1 MVADLSDSRT
11 SYWQILKS
19 TSIVGGATVASLAF
33 GLLRSKILALL
44 VGPAGIGLFGVL
56 NVLFNTGTT
65 VAGLNLQSTGIRQVG
80 STPADSVERARAETG
95 LWLFAW
101 LAAIIGGFA
110 FWLFERFVY
119 VPHTPALAGS
129 SSFPW
134 IALAV
139 GLSTLNGAQL
149 VLLQV
154 YGKIAAIAYVRLLGA
169 FLSMALA
176 VLAVYLLGT
185 TGLYVAVFAVPLS
198 GIAVAFIWSRG
209 PGRKIRVPLGR
220 WVIAEWRSLIIMGV
234 GLTAASITGNASQ
247 LLLRSVITDRG
258 GLSAAGLFQAA
269 WTLTNV
275 NLSVILSA
283 MAVDYFPRL
292 TALAR
297 HPEKLAETLN
307 QQLHVAL
314 LLAGPILT
322 LAVGFAP
329 YLIRLLYSDSFAGA
343 SHLLQLQIAG
353 DVLKL
358 ATWSMGYVLLA
369 LNATAGF
376 FIAGLIFDI
385 SVVVLVWLLYPI
397 MGLDSAGLGYV
408 IALALSMVISL
419 ILIARHGIT
428 IDKRNLVWIGTM
440 FSCLIVL
447 SLVSMYSVVVG
458 IVLSLVALVST
469 MFTAWREARKMD
481 LPLPR
486 RLRTLFNLGR
496 STG

>member
-1 MVADLSDSRT
+1 LSDSKA
-11 SYWQILKS
+11 SYRQILKS
-19 TSIVGGATVASLAF
+19 TSIVGGATVASLVF
-33 GLLRSKILALL
+33 GLVRSKILALL

-65 VAGLNLQSTGIRQVG
+65 VAGLSLQSTGIRQVG
-80 STPADSVERARAETG
+80 ATPADSPERARAETG

-119 VPHTPALAGS
+119 VPNTLALMSGP
-129 SSFPW
+129 SFPW

-139 GLSTLNGAQL
+139 GLGTLNGAQL

-154 YGKIAAIAYVRLLGA
+154 YGKITAIAYVRLLGS
-169 FLSMALA
+169 FLSMVLA

-185 TGLYVAVFAVPLS
+185 TGLYVAVLAVPLA
-198 GIAVAFIWSRG
+198 GIAVAFIWSRDTG
-209 PGRKIRVPLGR
+209 LRIHPPIGR
-220 WVIAEWRSLIIMGV
+220 WVIGEWHTLIVMGV

-247 LLLRSVITDRG
+247 LLLRSVITDQG

-297 HPEKLAETLN
+297 YPDKLAETLN

-314 LLAGPILT
+314 LLASPILT
-322 LAVGFAP
+322 FAVGFAP
-329 YLIRLLYSDSFAGA
+329 FLIRVLYSDSFVGA
-343 SHLLQLQIAG
+343 SHVLQMQIAG

-369 LNATAGF
+369 LNATVGF
-376 FIAGLIFDI
+376 FIAGVTFDI
-385 SVVVLVWLLYPI
+385 AIVVLVWLLYPL
-397 MGLDSAGLGYV
+397 MGLDSAGIGYV
-408 IALALSMVISL
+408 IALALSMMVSL
-419 ILIARHGIT
+419 VLIARHGIK
-428 IDKRNLVWIGTM
+428 IERRNMIWMAALFG
-440 FSCLIVL
+440 CLIVL
-447 SLVSMYSVVVG
+447 SLVSMYSIVAG
-458 IVLSLVALVST
+458 IGVSLAAL
-469 MFTAWREARKMD
+469 TATIVITWREARRMD
-481 LPLPR
+481 LPLPE
-486 RLRTLFNLGR
+486 RLRSFLRFN
-496 STG
+496 

>member
-1 MVADLSDSRT
+1 MSDSKA
-11 SYWQILKS
+11 SYRQILVS
-19 TSIVGGATVASLAF
+19 TSIVGGATVASLVF
-33 GLLRSKILALL
+33 GLVRSKIIALL

-65 VAGLNLQSTGIRQVG
+65 VVGLSLQSTGVRQVG
-80 STPADSVERARAETG
+80 ATPVNSPERAKAETG

-119 VPHTPALAGS
+119 IPGTPALVGGP
-129 SSFPW
+129 SFPW

-139 GLSTLNGAQL
+139 SLGTLNGAQL

-154 YGKIAAIAYVRLLGA
+154 YGKIAAIAYVRLLGS
-169 FLSMALA
+169 FLSMVLA
-176 VLAVYLLGT
+176 VLAVYLFGT
-185 TGLYVAVFAVPLS
+185 TGLYLAVLAVPLS
-198 GIAVAFIWSRG
+198 GITVAIIWSRG
-209 PGRKIRVPLGR
+209 MKRQLKTPLGR
-220 WVIAEWRSLIIMGV
+220 WVIREWGTLIVMGV

-247 LLLRSVITDRG
+247 LLLRLVITDQG
-258 GLSAAGLFQAA
+258 GLTATGLFQAA

-297 HPEKLAETLN
+297 YPDKLAETLN

-314 LLAGPILT
+314 LLTGPILT
-322 LAVGFAP
+322 FAVGFAP
-329 YLIRLLYSDSFAGA
+329 FLIRLLYSDSFAGA

-369 LNATAGF
+369 LNATVGF
-376 FIAGLIFDI
+376 FVAGVTFDI
-385 SVVVLVWLLYPI
+385 AIVILVWLLYPLI
-397 MGLDSAGLGYV
+397 GLDSAGLGYI
-408 IALALSMVISL
+408 IALASSMIVSL
-419 ILIARHGIT
+419 VLIARHGIT
-428 IDKRNLVWIGTM
+428 INRHNMIWMVTLFG
-440 FSCLIVL
+440 CLIIL
-447 SLVSMYSVVVG
+447 SLVSMYSVAVG
-458 IVLSLVALVST
+458 IGLSLVMLASTLVI
-469 MFTAWREARKMD
+469 AWHEARRMD
-481 LPLPR
+481 LPLPY
-486 RLRTLFNLGR
+486 RLRTLLRLGR
-496 STG
+496 SSS

>member
-1 MVADLSDSRT
+1 LVASLSDSKA
-11 SYWQILKS
+11 SYRQILKS
-19 TSIVGGATVASLAF
+19 TSIVGGATVASLVF
-33 GLLRSKILALL
+33 GLVRSKILALL

-65 VAGLNLQSTGIRQVG
+65 VAGLNLQSTGVRQVG
-80 STPADSVERARAETG
+80 ATPPDSPERARAETG

-119 VPHTPALAGS
+119 VPSTPALVGGP
-129 SSFPW
+129 SFPW

-169 FLSMALA
+169 FLSMILA
-176 VLAVYLLGT
+176 VLAVYVLGT
-185 TGLYVAVFAVPLS
+185 TGLYVAVLAVPLA
-198 GIAVAFIWSRG
+198 GIAVAFLWSRG
-209 PGRKIRVPLGR
+209 TGRQIRTRLGY
-220 WVIAEWRSLIIMGV
+220 WVIGEWRTLTIMGA
-234 GLTAASITGNASQ
+234 GLTAASITGNGSQ
-247 LLLRSVITDRG
+247 LLLRSIITEQG

-283 MAVDYFPRL
+283 MAVDYYPRL

-297 HPEKLAETLN
+297 YPDKLAETLN
-307 QQLHVAL
+307 QQLRIAL

-322 LAVGFAP
+322 FAVGFAP
-329 YLIRLLYSDSFAGA
+329 FLIRLLYSDSFVGA
-343 SHLLQLQIAG
+343 SHMLQLQIAG

-369 LNATAGF
+369 LNATVGF
-376 FIAGLIFDI
+376 FVAGATFDI
-385 SVVVLVWLLYPI
+385 AIVVLVWILYPLI
-397 MGLDSAGLGYV
+397 GLDSAGLGYI
-408 IALALSMVISL
+408 IALVLSMLVSL
-419 ILIARHGIT
+419 LLIARHGIV
-428 IDKRNLVWIGTM
+428 IDRRNMIWAAALFI
-440 FSCLIVL
+440 CLLIL
-447 SLVSMYSVVVG
+447 SLVSMYSVVAG
-458 IVLSLVALVST
+458 IGLSLIVLT
-469 MFTAWREARKMD
+469 GTIMTTFNEARRMD
-481 LPLPR
+481 LLLPKSVR
-486 RLRTLFNLGR
+486 NLFR
-496 STG
+496 

>member
-1 MVADLSDSRT
+1 MSDSKA
-11 SYWQILKS
+11 SYRQILKS
-19 TSIVGGATVASLAF
+19 TSIVGGATVASLVF
-33 GLLRSKILALL
+33 GLIRSKILALL

-80 STPADSVERARAETG
+80 ATPTDSLERARAETG

-119 VPHTPALAGS
+119 VPNTPALVSGP
-129 SSFPW
+129 SFPW

-149 VLLQV
+149 VILQV
-154 YGKIAAIAYVRLLGA
+154 YGKIAAIAYVRLLGS
-169 FLSMALA
+169 FLSMVLA

-185 TGLYVAVFAVPLS
+185 TGLYVAVLAVPLS
-198 GIAVAFIWSRG
+198 GIAVALIWSRG
-209 PGRKIRVPLGR
+209 MGRQIRTPLGY
-220 WVIAEWRSLIIMGV
+220 WVTGEWRTLIVMGI

-247 LLLRSVITDRG
+247 LLLRSIITDRG

-283 MAVDYFPRL
+283 MAVDYYPRL

-297 HPEKLAETLN
+297 YPDKLSETLN
-307 QQLHVAL
+307 QQLHIAL

-322 LAVGFAP
+322 FAVGFAP
-329 YLIRLLYSDSFAGA
+329 FLIRLLYSDGFAGA
-343 SHLLQLQIAG
+343 SHLFQLQIAG

-369 LNATAGF
+369 LNASMGF
-376 FIAGLIFDI
+376 FIAGVTFDI
-385 SVVVLVWLLYPI
+385 AIVVLVWFLYPA
-397 MGLDSAGLGYV
+397 MGLESAGLGYV
-408 IALALSMVISL
+408 IALGLSMIVSL
-419 ILIARHGIT
+419 ALIARQGIT
-428 IDKRNLVWIGTM
+428 IDRRNIIWMTAL
-440 FSCLIVL
+440 FACLIIL
-447 SLVSMYSVVVG
+447 SMISLYSVAVG
-458 IVLSLVALVST
+458 IGFSMTALTGAMVIT
-469 MFTAWREARKMD
+469 WHEARRMD
-481 LPLPR
+481 LAFPH
-486 RLRTLFNLGR
+486 RLRAIFRFSLFYK
-496 STG
+496 TK

>member
-1 MVADLSDSRT
+1 MNDSKA
-11 SYWQILKS
+11 SYRQILKS
-19 TSIVGGATVASLAF
+19 TSIVGGATVASLVF
-33 GLLRSKILALL
+33 GLVRSKVLALL

-80 STPADSVERARAETG
+80 ATPADSPERARAETA

-101 LAAIIGGFA
+101 LAAVVGGFA

-119 VPHTPALAGS
+119 VPVTPALSGGP
-129 SSFPW
+129 SFPW

-154 YGKIAAIAYVRLLGA
+154 YGKIAGIAYVRLLGS
-169 FLSMALA
+169 FLSMILA

-185 TGLYVAVFAVPLS
+185 TGLYVAVLAVPVT
-198 GIAVAFIWSRG
+198 GIAVAFIWSRNIG
-209 PGRKIRVPLGR
+209 QRVRTPIGR
-220 WVIAEWRSLIIMGV
+220 WVMVEWRTLIVMGA

-247 LLLRSVITDRG
+247 LLLRSVITDQG
-258 GLSAAGLFQAA
+258 GLTAAGLFQAA

-292 TALAR
+292 TAQAR
-297 HPEKLAETLN
+297 SPENMKEILN

-322 LAVGFAP
+322 IAVGFAP
-329 YLIRLLYSDSFAGA
+329 VLLHLLYSSSFTEA
-343 SHLLQLQIAG
+343 SHVLQLQITG
-353 DVLKL
+353 DILKL

-369 LNATAGF
+369 LNATASF
-376 FIAGLIFDI
+376 FVAGLAFDALI
-385 SVVVLVWLLYPI
+385 VALVWLLYPVF
-397 MGLDSAGLGYV
+397 GLDSTGIGYIV
-408 IALALSMVISL
+408 ALALSMIVSVVL
-419 ILIARHGIT
+419 IGRHGIQ
-428 IDKRNLVWIGTM
+428 IDRRNKTWMAALFCGLLMLSLLSMQSIIAGM
-440 FSCLIVL
+440 VL
-447 SLVSMYSVVVG
+447 SLAAC
-458 IVLSLVALVST
+458 ALTIAV
-469 MFTAWREARKMD
+469 AWREAHRMD
-481 LPLPR
+481 LGLPP
-486 RLRTLFNLGR
+486 RLQKLFRLGG
-496 STG
+496 SPNKQ

>member
-1 MVADLSDSRT
+1 LVAGLSDSKA
-11 SYWQILKS
+11 SYRQILKS
-19 TSIVGGATVASLAF
+19 TSIVGGATVASLVF
-33 GLLRSKILALL
+33 GLVRSKILALL

-65 VAGLNLQSTGIRQVG
+65 VAGLSLQSTGIRQVG
-80 STPADSVERARAETG
+80 ATPADSPERARAETG

-119 VPHTPALAGS
+119 VPNTL
-129 SSFPW
+129 
-134 IALAV
+134 V
-139 GLSTLNGAQL
+139 GLGTLNGAQL

-154 YGKIAAIAYVRLLGA
+154 YGKITAIAYVRLLGS
-169 FLSMALA
+169 FLSMVLA

-185 TGLYVAVFAVPLS
+185 TGLYVAVLAVPLA
-198 GIAVAFIWSRG
+198 GIAVAFIWSRDTG
-209 PGRKIRVPLGR
+209 LRIHPPIGR
-220 WVIAEWRSLIIMGV
+220 WVIGEWHTLIVMGV

-247 LLLRSVITDRG
+247 LLLRSVITDQG

-297 HPEKLAETLN
+297 YPDKLAETLN

-314 LLAGPILT
+314 LLASPILT
-322 LAVGFAP
+322 FAVGFAP
-329 YLIRLLYSDSFAGA
+329 FLIRVLYSDSFVGA
-343 SHLLQLQIAG
+343 SHVLQMQIAG

-369 LNATAGF
+369 LNATVGF
-376 FIAGLIFDI
+376 FIAGVTFDI
-385 SVVVLVWLLYPI
+385 AIVVLVWLLYPL
-397 MGLDSAGLGYV
+397 MGLDSAGIGYV
-408 IALALSMVISL
+408 IALALSMMVSL
-419 ILIARHGIT
+419 VLIARHGIK
-428 IDKRNLVWIGTM
+428 IERRNMIWMAALFG
-440 FSCLIVL
+440 CLIVL
-447 SLVSMYSVVVG
+447 SLVSMYSIVAG
-458 IVLSLVALVST
+458 IGVSLAAL
-469 MFTAWREARKMD
+469 TATIVITWREARRMD
-481 LPLPR
+481 LPLPE
-486 RLRTLFNLGR
+486 RLRSFLRFN
-496 STG
+496 